1 MTIKDKAKAFATN
14 TPVDTR
20 YDRIAIDERGCTIW
34 DLLEYSTNIM
44 SSATFNLATKKPVKR
59 AEGSYIVSFCY
70 GGKVALSKLK
80 ALGEI
85 YGFIV
90 DSRGYF
96 VATKS
101 VRLVSGERL
110 KKGDVLGYMYCAIV
124 VGGKK

>member
-1 MTIKDKAKAFATN
+1 MTIKEKAKAFATS
-14 TPVDTR
+14 TPVDAR
-20 YDRIAIDERGCTIW
+20 YDRITIDERGCTIW
-34 DLLEYSTNIM
+34 DLLEYSTNIV
-44 SSATFNLATKKPVKR
+44 SLATFNLATKKPVKR
-59 AEGSYIVSFCY
+59 AEGAYIVSFCY

-85 YGFIV
+85 YGFNV

-101 VRLVSGERL
+101 IRLVGGERL